1 MKTNLK
7 EYEKYISRLVKN
19 VPREPENPRI
29 GRDAIIATLE
39 FI

>member
-7 EYEKYISRLVKN
+7 ENEYISRLVKN